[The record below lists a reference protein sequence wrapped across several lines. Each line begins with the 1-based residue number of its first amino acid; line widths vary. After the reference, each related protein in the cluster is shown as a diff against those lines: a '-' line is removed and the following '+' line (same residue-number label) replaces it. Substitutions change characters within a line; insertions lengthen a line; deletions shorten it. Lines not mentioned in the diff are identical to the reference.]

1 MKNLIKGLVV
11 VVLLILLAMSVLNAW
26 GATITKE
33 DLIFASMILLL
44 ALVPELK
51 DFNFWGMRGTSSID
65 IKAPTDADSISDTIS
80 PPTRDEVFE
89 AEQSTVP
96 QLMDT
101 DTGNF
106 LTLFAEIE
114 RLLNVVALSLYPD
127 QLKGKAKHGIISK
140 VLQKEGFITSSGMD
154 QLNAMR
160 QVRNKL
166 VHGMRQDISEENIGQ
181 ALQIAISFYQELDD
195 WLKGQ
200 NTKEA

>member
-1 MKNLIKGLVV
+1 MKNWIKGLVV
-11 VVLLILLAMSVLNAW
+11 VVFLSLLTMSVLNSW
-26 GATITKE
+26 GAAITKE

-44 ALVPELK
+44 VLVPELK

-65 IKAPTDADSISDTIS
+65 IKAPTDADSISNTIS
-80 PPTRDEVFE
+80 PPTRDEVSE
-89 AEQSTVP
+89 AEQSVTP

-114 RLLNVVALSLYPD
+114 RLLNVAAFSLYPD
-127 QLKGKAKHGIISK
+127 QFKGKAKHGIISK
-140 VLQKEGFITSSGMD
+140 VLKKQGFITSSGMD

-166 VHGMRQDISEENIGQ
+166 VHGMRQELSEENISQ
-181 ALQIAISFYQELDD
+181 ALQIAINFYQELDD
-195 WLKGQ
+195 WFKGQ
-200 NTKEA
+200 DTEER